1 MQKLEKANREALTY
15 ESLMARNKRIQ
26 EKIIELDTLD
36 TEARR
41 SGFMDETTYTI
52 NCALSSKTKETF
64 NSIWKDHS
72 ALLTA
77 ANAAF
82 KKNPLNIQAI
92 GVYRH
97 VIADVNRQL
106 GEIEDAADLII
117 TAIKSLLRKNKIKS
131 GWN

>member
-1 MQKLEKANREALTY
+1 MQKPERANREALTY
-15 ESLMARNKRIQ
+15 ESLVARNNRIQ
-26 EKIIELDTLD
+26 EKITELDTLD
-36 TEARR
+36 TEARQ
-41 SGFMDETTYTI
+41 SGFMGETAYAI

-72 ALLTA
+72 AVLTA

-82 KKNPLNIQAI
+82 KKNPLNIKAI
-92 GVYRH
+92 GVYQH
-97 VIADVNRQL
+97 AIADVNRQL

-117 TAIKSLLRKNKIKS
+117 AAIKSRLRQNKVKS